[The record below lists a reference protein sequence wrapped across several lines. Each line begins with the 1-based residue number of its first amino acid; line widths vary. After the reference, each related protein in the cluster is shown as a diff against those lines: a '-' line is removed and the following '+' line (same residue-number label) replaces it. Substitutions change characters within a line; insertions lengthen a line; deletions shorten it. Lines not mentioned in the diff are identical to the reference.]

1 MFTDMGLTQTFSR
14 PRTPNDN
21 PFIESFFSST
31 KRTRMYPGWFCSQ
44 EEGPVTEYFG
54 WYFPWYNTE
63 HYHSRIGYVTPEQQ
77 HQGLASGII
86 AERKNYWQSSR
97 NFVKCTGSQI
107 KQPETGSS
115 ELKPRFATSSKN
127 HAGADIV
134 IGHHTHCINGNEVY
148 NGVPIYYS
156 LGNFLFTMQ
165 SSHKDWY
172 TGLVLEVEIQ
182 KKGKY

>member
-63 HYHSRIGYVTPEQQ
+63 QLPFTHWVCNPGTAAPRPLL
-77 HQGLASGII
+77 QGLSQK
-86 AERKNYWQSSR
+86 EKNYWQSSR

-127 HAGADIV
+127 HAD
-134 IGHHTHCINGNEVY
+134 TEN
-148 NGVPIYYS
+148 
-156 LGNFLFTMQ
+156 
-165 SSHKDWY
+165 SS
-172 TGLVLEVEIQ
+172 TQQ
-182 KKGKY
+182 KEQQ

>member
-1 MFTDMGLTQTFSR
+1 MNRGVQMKAKEVKQMFTDMGLTQTFSR

-127 HAGADIV
+127 HAGIRNSGGFAWVV
-134 IGHHTHCINGNEVY
+134 ITRRRTRRLCL
-148 NGVPIYYS
+148 PA
-156 LGNFLFTMQ
+156 
-165 SSHKDWY
+165 
-172 TGLVLEVEIQ
+172 
-182 KKGKY
+182 

>member
-127 HAGADIV
+127 HAANNGPFHQQLEKELAKISRSSLHIAFCQWY
-134 IGHHTHCINGNEVY
+134 IGLDDSFASVTNY
-148 NGVPIYYS
+148 R
-156 LGNFLFTMQ
+156 
-165 SSHKDWY
+165 
-172 TGLVLEVEIQ
+172 
-182 KKGKY
+182 